1 MILLKDKII
10 PYITPYL
17 SIACLEY
24 SEQVG
29 LNLQEPGKK
38 GEITF

>member
-24 SEQVG
+24 SEHVG
-29 LNLQEPGKK
+29 LNLHEPGRK